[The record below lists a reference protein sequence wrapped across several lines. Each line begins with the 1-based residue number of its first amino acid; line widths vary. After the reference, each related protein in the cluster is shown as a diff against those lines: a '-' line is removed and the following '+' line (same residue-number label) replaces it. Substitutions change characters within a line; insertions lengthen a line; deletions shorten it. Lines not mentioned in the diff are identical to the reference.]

1 MNISEHLSE
10 LEALRKE
17 RGMSQQELAET
28 CGVSKATI
36 CRALNG
42 ATEPTARLVQS
53 IEAAVQYTPEEHPVL
68 PAPRPVH
75 GGICGISS
83 GNDHP
88 PERGLQAA
96 HHAAANALQHS
107 QPPESAGDSDYGHFH
122 CGAGNLPSRLA
133 HLRYHAPGNRMDSE
147 VR

>member
-53 IEAAVQYTPEEHPVL
+53 IEAAVQYTPG
-68 PAPRPVH
+68 ATRPRPVH

-88 PERGLQAA
+88 PER
-96 HHAAANALQHS
+96 
-107 QPPESAGDSDYGHFH
+107 
-122 CGAGNLPSRLA
+122 
-133 HLRYHAPGNRMDSE
+133 
-147 VR
+147 

>member
-53 IEAAVQYTPEEHPVL
+53 IEAAVQYTPE
-68 PAPRPVH
+68 
-75 GGICGISS
+75 G
-83 GNDHP
+83 
-88 PERGLQAA
+88 
-96 HHAAANALQHS
+96 
-107 QPPESAGDSDYGHFH
+107 
-122 CGAGNLPSRLA
+122 LA